1 MTDAKKDAAPGQEAA
16 KGNAVSVNGK
26 SDNSTG
32 VDRLTVLETAGKPPN
47 RLVFAKTH
55 KVDGTTKP
63 YDHPKSVKFKVREV
77 SDLLSLAKLLKELR
91 GNPYACLIGGAPLED
106 RDAMEAAPVGKP
118 FVLRCKK
125 NFVDQPLHT
134 LMLDID
140 DYQPE
145 NYDPQT
151 HPVLCIVEF
160 IEKHLPEA
168 FHKASFIWHLSNSAG
183 LPGKE
188 HVLKAHVWFWSRT
201 PYSCSQYDAWA
212 LVAVNGCR
220 RQKPLVVDTSIYSQ
234 EHVRYTADPVFEEGR
249 PDPIDPK
256 LRFGLYRHEDGTDVV
271 DLVIGDDVLAAA
283 QEIKNPFGRPGGS
296 DVKLTDPSEKEG
308 LIGAFH
314 RAFDAERVLLD
325 FLEGEFEQATER
337 RYTWLNSDSG
347 APEGVW
353 VTDDSMHVGA
363 SHNSWPFGPDR
374 VVNLWDLVRVL
385 KFGHLDI
392 AGEDADDFDRL
403 NIEQMPVG
411 RRPSDAAMRRWAEG
425 LPELQAAVREE
436 QAAEEDERALARQAA
451 IDEWRQKI
459 RGAADEFSLREK
471 VCPAIAGDDRIDA
484 NVRELLAGEVKNAFR
499 TLGVTLGLPAAKKLL
514 APPAAHPATDQT
526 GSDSLPWLQNW
537 CYVGELDVFY
547 RHTTQERLS
556 HKGFSA
562 KYTRLVPK
570 NPETGS
576 APKAADFVLD
586 NGLVA
591 FKQKAIYWPSAA
603 EYFTYGGV
611 TAVNLYSAKTVPEA
625 AEKLTKAGKAAIECV
640 EAHIRHICGERE
652 AVAAALLDWLAF
664 CVQNP
669 GAKIR
674 YAVLI
679 QGIEGDGKTTI
690 GDLLGHVMG
699 QPNIAK
705 ISNNSIKSDFSGW
718 AMGACVGV
726 IEELRM
732 QGHNRFDVMNAVKEL
747 VTNDVIPVIKKGLDQ
762 INVPN
767 TMNYFATTNHPD
779 ALPLSSNDRRWMV
792 IFTPWR
798 DLAQFETT
806 IGQDAQAYFSQ
817 LHAAIQQHAPALRR
831 WLLDRDLSTF
841 NPNARALLTDE
852 KATMIN
858 LGEPDDVVLAKEV
871 IEAQALGVYP
881 NIVSSGHLTNEMSS
895 IPGMSPPRGRRVNT
909 LMHALGFQ
917 QFPSVVKW
925 RGMACRVWLRT
936 VTAAVPS
943 DVVSLLDAAEKARAE
958 EEDRIAAEAIEHEFS
973 D

>member
-1 MTDAKKDAAPGQEAA
+1 MNDAKKNAALAGAA
-16 KGNAVSVNGK
+16 KGTVVSVNGK

-55 KVDGTTKP
+55 KADGTTKP

-77 SDLLSLAKLLKELR
+77 ADLLSLAKLLKELR

-296 DVKLTDPSEKEG
+296 DVKLTDPSSKEG

-425 LPELQAAVREE
+425 LPELKAAVAEERNLALVSHRERLRAASTESAVREVVCRE
-436 QAAEEDERALARQAA
+436 
-451 IDEWRQKI
+451 I
-459 RGAADEFSLREK
+459 AADAELTATQRE
-471 VCPAIAGDDRIDA
+471 A
-484 NVRELLAGEVKNAFR
+484 LAGEVQAALQRLVGHKPAIREARALIKPTR
-499 TLGVTLGLPAAKKLL
+499 TEIDRPLWFENWVWL
-514 APPAAHPATDQT
+514 AED
-526 GSDSLPWLQNW
+526 D
-537 CYVGELDVFY
+537 CFFDVETKIKY
-547 RHTTQERLS
+547 SERS
-556 HKGFSA
+556 FNA
-562 KYTRLVPK
+562 KYDRDMWPFA
-570 NPETGS
+570 N
-576 APKAADFVLD
+576 D
-586 NGLVA
+586 NGT
-591 FKQKAIYWPSAA
+591 IPSASTLCLQSWGMRVVDRVA
-603 EYFTYGGV
+603 YAPQCGLFFELGSVTY
-611 TAVNLYSAKTVPEA
+611 VNSYRQDAAPALPESLDEDQA
-625 AEKLTKAGKAAIECV
+625 AAIRAV
-640 EAHIRHICGERE
+640 EAHAELLLPDERE
-652 AVAAALLDWLAF
+652 RTLFLDYLAF

-669 GAKIR
+669 GVKIR
-674 YAVLI
+674 WAPLLKGV
-679 QGIEGDGKTTI
+679 EGDGKSVFIT
-690 GDLLGHVMG
+690 LMQHVMG
-699 QPNIAK
+699 YQNVRVLD
-705 ISNNSIKSDFSGW
+705 SSTLESSDFTAWRVGQ
-718 AMGACVGV
+718 CFVGV
-726 IEELRM
+726 EEMKLH
-732 QGHNRFDVMNAVKEL
+732 GHNRYDVYNKLKTAL
-747 VTNDVIPVIKKGLDQ
+747 SNDFVEVHCKGKDP
-762 INVPN
+762 ITVPN
-767 TMNYFATTNHPD
+767 TSNFLLLTNFEDGVPVTD
-779 ALPLSSNDRRWMV
+779 NDRRLM
-792 IFTPWR
+792 ILRSPFLSKE
-798 DLAQFETT
+798 DLAAGLGPVDRGILRPPLRPSHQAACRRA
-806 IGQDAQAYFSQ
+806 AQV
-817 LHAAIQQHAPALRR
+817 AAR
-831 WLLDRDLSTF
+831 T
-841 NPNARALLTDE
+841 RA
-852 KATMIN
+852 
-858 LGEPDDVVLAKEV
+858 V
-871 IEAQALGVYP
+871 
-881 NIVSSGHLTNEMSS
+881 
-895 IPGMSPPRGRRVNT
+895 RRVQRQRPRAA
-909 LMHALGFQ
+909 H
-917 QFPSVVKW
+917 
-925 RGMACRVWLRT
+925 RG
-936 VTAAVPS
+936 PG
-943 DVVSLLDAAEKARAE
+943 
-958 EEDRIAAEAIEHEFS
+958 DRRYRRRR
-973 D
+973 